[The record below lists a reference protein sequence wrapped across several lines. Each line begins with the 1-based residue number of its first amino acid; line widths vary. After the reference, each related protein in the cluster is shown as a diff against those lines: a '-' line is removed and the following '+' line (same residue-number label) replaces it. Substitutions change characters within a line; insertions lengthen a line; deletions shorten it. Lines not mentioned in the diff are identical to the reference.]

1 MLEVSEGMPP
11 RRYPGRSAQDWLL
24 EAVALLAL
32 VATFAMVFAHWQRLP
47 GFARRGSGGSYGLM
61 VFLNAGIYL
70 LLTIASRYQQLV
82 SVPFEIDRDRPEVKH
97 LLLQMTIVL
106 KTILMVLLAGL
117 LWIIVHT
124 PLGRMRTAGRGFLVV
139 FLIAMLAP
147 TLVYVRKL
155 SRFRK

>member
-1 MLEVSEGMPP
+1 MLEVSEVMQP
-11 RRYPGRSAQDWLL
+11 RRTTPDWLL
-24 EAVALLAL
+24 EAVAFAAL

-47 GFARRGSGGSYGLM
+47 VFSRRGSGESYSVM
-61 VFLNAGIYL
+61 VLLNAGVYL
-70 LLTIASRYQQLV
+70 LMTAAARYQQLV
-82 SVPFEIDRDRPEVKH
+82 SVPFEIDRDRPEVKQ

-106 KTILMVLLAGL
+106 KTILMVLLAAL

-124 PLGRMRTAGRGFLVV
+124 PVGRMRTAGRGFLIV

-155 SRFRK
+155 SRYRK

>member
-1 MLEVSEGMPP
+1 MHP
-11 RRYPGRSAQDWLL
+11 RRSIQDWLL
-24 EAVALLAL
+24 EAIAFAAL
-32 VATFAMVFAHWQRLP
+32 VATFAMVFSHWQRLP
-47 GFARRGSGGSYGLM
+47 VFARRGSSGSYSVM
-61 VFLNAGIYL
+61 VLLNAGIYL
-70 LLTIASRYQQLV
+70 LLTFAARYQQLV
-82 SVPFEIDRDRPEVKH
+82 NVPFEIDRDRPEVKQ

-124 PLGRMRTAGRGFLVV
+124 PLGRMRTAGRGFLLL
-139 FLIAMLAP
+139 FLIAMLTP

>member
-1 MLEVSEGMPP
+1 MLEVSEAMHP
-11 RRYPGRSAQDWLL
+11 RRSIQDWLL
-24 EAVALLAL
+24 EVVALAAL
-32 VATFAMVFAHWQRLP
+32 FATFAMVFGHWQRLP
-47 GFARRGSGGSYGLM
+47 VFARRGSGGSYSVM
-61 VFLNAGIYL
+61 VLLNAGVYL
-70 LLTIASRYQQLV
+70 LLTFASRYQQLI
-82 SVPFEIDRDRPEVKH
+82 SVPFEIDRDRPEVKQ

-124 PLGRMRTAGRGFLVV
+124 HLGRMRTAGRGFLLV
-139 FLIAMLAP
+139 FLIAMLTP

>member
-1 MLEVSEGMPP
+1 MHP
-11 RRYPGRSAQDWLL
+11 RRSAQDWLL
-24 EAVALLAL
+24 EAIALAAL
-32 VATFAMVFAHWQRLP
+32 IATFAMVFGHWQRLP
-47 GFARRGSGGSYGLM
+47 VFARRGSGGSYSVM
-61 VFLNAGIYL
+61 VLLNAGIYL
-70 LLTIASRYQQLV
+70 VLTFASHYQQLV

-106 KTILMVLLAGL
+106 KTVLMVLLAGL

-124 PLGRMRTAGRGFLVV
+124 PLGRMRAAGRGYLAV

-147 TLVYVRKL
+147 TLIYVRKL

>member
-1 MLEVSEGMPP
+1 MLEVSRVMQP
-11 RRYPGRSAQDWLL
+11 RRSTQDWVL
-24 EAVALLAL
+24 EAIAFAAL
-32 VATFAMVFAHWQRLP
+32 VATFAMVFGHWQRLP
-47 GFARRGSGGSYGLM
+47 IFARRGSGGSYSIM
-61 VFLNAGIYL
+61 VLLNAGIYL
-70 LLTIASRYQQLV
+70 LLTFASHYQQLV
-82 SVPFEIDRDRPEVKH
+82 SVPFEIDRDRPEVKQ

-117 LWIIVHT
+117 LWIILHT

-147 TLVYVRKL
+147 TMVYVRKL

>member
-1 MLEVSEGMPP
+1 
-11 RRYPGRSAQDWLL
+11 
-24 EAVALLAL
+24 
-32 VATFAMVFAHWQRLP
+32 MVL
-47 GFARRGSGGSYGLM
+47 
-61 VFLNAGIYL
+61 LNAGVYL
-70 LLTIASRYQQLV
+70 LLTFASRYQQLV
-82 SVPFEIDRDRPEVKH
+82 SVPFEIDRDRPEVKQ

-124 PLGRMRTAGRGFLVV
+124 HVGRMRTAGRGFLVV

-147 TLVYVRKL
+147 TLFYVRRL